1 MKKIVNLHNKTKE
14 ITEELSPFNNN
25 NVLLDKNNLNCFF
38 TNHNIDYEIKN
49 INLFRNAFVH
59 KSYCCMKNK
68 DFTTGNLSCPDD
80 CLPLQEMP
88 YERLEFLGDSILGYT
103 VAKYMYI
110 RYPDQTEGFLS
121 KMRTKIVNG
130 KMLGYLAE
138 NIGFSKYA
146 IISKQIEDI
155 NGRTNYKI
163 MEDIFEAF
171 IGALFIDS
179 NDITIVEKWIINV
192 IQKHIDFVD
201 LIMKNTNYKDSL
213 ISYMQNRYQDMPR
226 FFETNVSHNNLS
238 QKIFTYIVK
247 DRNNNILGS
256 ANGTN
261 KKEAENNCAYEALR
275 YYGIN
280 SST

>member
-14 ITEELSPFNNN
+14 ITGELSPFNNN
-25 NVLLDKNNLNCFF
+25 NILLDENNLNCFF
-38 TNHNIDYEIKN
+38 TDHNIDYEIKN

>member
-1 MKKIVNLHNKTKE
+1 MKKIVYLHNKTKE
-14 ITEELSPFNNN
+14 ITGELSPFNNN
-25 NVLLDKNNLNCFF
+25 NILLDENNLNCFF
-38 TNHNIDYEIKN
+38 TDHNIDYEIKN

>member
-1 MKKIVNLHNKTKE
+1 MKKIVNIHNKTKE

-25 NVLLDKNNLNCFF
+25 NILLNENNLNCFF
-38 TNHNIDYEIKN
+38 TDHNIVYEIKN

-68 DFTTGNLSCPDD
+68 DFTTGNLCCPND

-103 VAKYMYI
+103 IAKYMYI
-110 RYPDQTEGFLS
+110 RYPDQPEGFLS

-138 NIGFSKYA
+138 NIGFPKYA

-179 NDITIVEKWIINV
+179 NDITIVEKWIISV
-192 IQKHIDFVD
+192 IEKHIDFVD

-261 KKEAENNCAYEALR
+261 KKEAENNCAYEALK
-275 YYGIN
+275 YYGIDISN
-280 SST
+280 

>member
-1 MKKIVNLHNKTKE
+1 MKKIVNIHNKTKE

-25 NVLLDKNNLNCFF
+25 NILLDDNSLNCFF
-38 TNHNIDYEIKN
+38 TDHNVDYRFKN

-59 KSYCCMKNK
+59 KSYCCMKNR

-103 VAKYMYI
+103 IAKYMYI
-110 RYPDQTEGFLS
+110 RYPDQPEGFLS

-130 KMLGYLAE
+130 KMLGYLSE
-138 NIGFSKYA
+138 NIGFPKYA

-192 IQKHIDFVD
+192 IEKHIDFVD

-226 FFETNVSHNNLS
+226 FFETNVSHNNFS

-261 KKEAENNCAYEALR
+261 KKEAENNCAYEALK
-275 YYGIN
+275 YYGIDT
-280 SST
+280 SS

>member
-1 MKKIVNLHNKTKE
+1 MKKIVNIHNKTKE

-25 NVLLDKNNLNCFF
+25 NILLDENNLNCFF
-38 TNHNIDYEIKN
+38 TNHNVNYEIKN

-103 VAKYMYI
+103 IAKYMYI
-110 RYPDQTEGFLS
+110 RYPDQPEGFLS

-138 NIGFSKYA
+138 NIGFPKYA

-192 IQKHIDFVD
+192 IEKHIDFVD

-226 FFETNVSHNNLS
+226 FFETNVSHNNLA

-261 KKEAENNCAYEALR
+261 KKEAENNCAYEALK
-275 YYGIN
+275 YYGID

>member
-103 VAKYMYI
+103 IAKYMYI
-110 RYPDQTEGFLS
+110 RYPDQPEGFLS

-130 KMLGYLAE
+130 KMLGYLSE
-138 NIGFSKYA
+138 NIGFAKYA

-171 IGALFIDS
+171 VGALFIDS

-192 IQKHIDFVD
+192 IEKHIDFVD

-261 KKEAENNCAYEALR
+261 KKEAENNCACEALK
-275 YYGIN
+275 YYGIDT
-280 SST
+280 SA

>member
-14 ITEELSPFNNN
+14 ITGELSPFNNN
-25 NVLLDKNNLNCFF
+25 NILLDENNLNCFF
-38 TNHNIDYEIKN
+38 TDHNINYEIKN

>member
-1 MKKIVNLHNKTKE
+1 MKKIVNIHNKTKE

-25 NVLLDKNNLNCFF
+25 NILLDYNILNRFF

-59 KSYCCMKNK
+59 KSYCCMKNR
-68 DFTTGNLSCPDD
+68 DFTTGNLSCPED

-88 YERLEFLGDSILGYT
+88 YERLEFLGDSILGYII
-103 VAKYMYI
+103 AKYMYI
-110 RYPDQTEGFLS
+110 RYPDQPEGFLS

-138 NIGFSKYA
+138 NIGFPKYA

-171 IGALFIDS
+171 VGALFIDS

-192 IQKHIDFVD
+192 IEKHIDFVD

-261 KKEAENNCAYEALR
+261 KKEAENNCAYEALK
-275 YYGIN
+275 YYGIDT
-280 SST
+280 SA